1 MTKLILPD
9 SIEFNNYKGFIIKV
23 DQIEGSDDK
32 FLGVAMNEGK
42 GEAKT
47 MFSAEGNSRNEVGQ
61 KLEKYVDKYRES
73 VKPKLIIS

>member
-23 DQIEGSDDK
+23 DQIEGSDK

-42 GEAKT
+42 GEAKA
-47 MFSAEGNSRNEVGQ
+47 MFSADGNSRNEVGQ

-73 VKPKLIIS
+73 VKLKLIIS